1 VTSHEAGE
9 ITDHAAH
16 ISSEAEAISGLSAR
30 LTADGV
36 GDLLMYGVLVGQI
49 AHPVLS
55 AVASSKS
62 QAIRDLSAV
71 LDSTAESLTTAAE
84 LYTDTETSAVEKSRA
99 VQTEIEKIQVP
110 ETLS

>member
-30 LTADGV
+30 LTAD
-36 GDLLMYGVLVGQI
+36 GVLVGQI